1 RMDPRPGTALAH
13 LSGPWTT
20 SRDSGLTGTGALQR
34 TSSRRPGRSVR
45 SATGWPSVWPI
56 SSGSS
61 PISPPATRR
70 PRPTLRPAIPDGAD
84 PDRLSASRQARE
96 RVPAPIAQERRQ
108 APEVGARLRLMPDPD
123 DAAARLVDHPLERL
137 GGEVRKMSRQLEAR
151 PRAAEDRR
159 AEPARVRDL
168 HDQEPARRQPVEH
181 TTRDRHRI
189 RDVLE
194 DVEGRHHVEATRGER
209 RGEDVAD
216 VYLVGE
222 TTRQRRRGLVHLDA
236 GDPPAE
242 RARDRERAARA
253 APDVEIATGT
263 DPRRA
268 APPDPPEHSP
278 RPEPR
283 RERYARVAERAVA
296 EAVGERP
303 PRGALT
309 ALRALQRH
317 PRRR

>member
-1 RMDPRPGTALAH
+1 MTRPILARGFQADFRSVSLTDRRDAGVRVHGSPSWKPAAAMVRRPGTALAR

-34 TSSRRPGRSVR
+34 TSSRRRGRSVR

-70 PRPTLRPAIPDGAD
+70 PRPTLRPAIPDGTD

-96 RVPAPIAQERRQ
+96 RDQHFQPELQHPVDRPPLRQSRESVPAPIAQERRQ

-137 GGEVRKMSRQLEAR
+137 GSEVRKMSRQLEAR
-151 PRAAEDRR
+151 PRAAEERR

-168 HDQEPARRQPVEH
+168 DDQEPARRQPVEH

-194 DVEGRHHVEATRGER
+194 DVEGRHHVEATGGER

-216 VYLVGE
+216 V
-222 TTRQRRRGLVHLDA
+222 
-236 GDPPAE
+236 
-242 RARDRERAARA
+242 
-253 APDVEIATGT
+253 
-263 DPRRA
+263 
-268 APPDPPEHSP
+268 
-278 RPEPR
+278 
-283 RERYARVAERAVA
+283 
-296 EAVGERP
+296 
-303 PRGALT
+303 
-309 ALRALQRH
+309 
-317 PRRR
+317 